1 MLVLCDYATRYPEAV
16 PLRNIDAETV
26 AEELVKI
33 FARVGI
39 PQEVLTDQGSNF
51 QSQLLQ
57 ELYRLLRVTAIQTSP
72 YHPQTDGLVER
83 FNQTLKSMLR
93 KCAAEEGKDWDKL
106 IPSLLFAYREAP
118 QESTGFSPFELLYG
132 RDVRGPLDVLKE
144 AWVSG
149 KHSSQYVLSYILLMR
164 DRMSAMSEQV
174 QQNLKSAATRQKRW
188 YDRNARDRTLQ
199 AGDQVLVLLSTS
211 MSKLT
216 AQWQGPYRVLN
227 CVGNVNYL
235 IHMPDHR
242 KTKRVLPVNML
253 QKWHQPMATVL
264 LAQRAVEEMDREE
277 IPSWNETGE
286 GLPKIGSQLSADQSQ
301 ELEGLLL
308 HFRSVFQSL
317 PGHTTATEHRIV
329 TRDVQPVRLAPYR
342 ILHAL
347 REDVRQEL
355 EEMLDHGII
364 EHSSSNW
371 ASPLVIVHK
380 KDSSLRLCV
389 DYRRLNSHSKVD
401 AYPMPRV
408 DDLIDQVAG
417 SPYITTLDLTKGYW
431 QVPVAKE
438 DREKTA
444 FTTPFGFYQFTRMP
458 FGLQGAPATFQR
470 MVDKILNGLND
481 FAGAYIDDVIVFS
494 RSWSEHLQHLETV
507 LRKIQQAGLTI
518 KRKKCQFGMA
528 ECGYLG
534 HVIGSGKVCPEVAK
548 IQAVKNF
555 EQPTSKTRVRSFL
568 GLTGYYRKFIPDY
581 ATLAAPLTDLTRK
594 TKPNRVAWT
603 PECAVAFD
611 QLKNSLCASPVLK
624 SPDWDRP
631 FIVQTDASKQRSRG
645 CVESIRR

>member
-1 MLVLCDYATRYPEAV
+1 
-16 PLRNIDAETV
+16 
-26 AEELVKI
+26 
-33 FARVGI
+33 
-39 PQEVLTDQGSNF
+39 
-51 QSQLLQ
+51 
-57 ELYRLLRVTAIQTSP
+57 
-72 YHPQTDGLVER
+72 
-83 FNQTLKSMLR
+83 MLR

-106 IPSLLFAYREAP
+106 IPSLLFAYREAL

-144 AWVSG
+144 TWVSG
-149 KHSSQYVLSYILLMR
+149 KRSSQDVLSYILLMR
-164 DRMSAMSEQV
+164 DRMSAMNEQV

-199 AGDQVLVLLSTS
+199 AGDQVLVLLPTST
-211 MSKLT
+211 SKLT

-227 CVGNVNYL
+227 RVGKVNYL
-235 IHMPDHR
+235 IHMPGHR
-242 KTKRVLPVNML
+242 KTKRVLHVNML

-286 GLPKIGSQLSADQSQ
+286 GLPKMGSQLSADQSQ

-308 HFRSVFQSL
+308 RFRSVFQSL

-329 TRDVQPVRLAPYR
+329 TRDAQPVRLAPYR
-342 ILHAL
+342 IPHAL
-347 REDVRQEL
+347 REDIRQEL

-364 EHSSSNW
+364 EHSSSDW
-371 ASPLVIVHK
+371 ASPLVIVRK
-380 KDSSLRLCV
+380 KDSSLRLCI

-417 SPYITTLDLTKGYW
+417 APYITTLDLTKGYW

-444 FTTPFGFYQFTRMP
+444 FTTPFGLYQFTRMP

-518 KRKKCQFGMA
+518 KRKKCQFAMA

-534 HVIGSGKVCPEVAK
+534 HVIGSGKVRPEVAK

-581 ATLAAPLTDLTRK
+581 ATLGAPLTDLTRK

-611 QLKNSLCASPVLK
+611 QLKNSLCASLVLK

-631 FIVQTDASKQRSRG
+631 FIVQTDASNRG
-645 CVESIRR
+645 VGAVLSQSDADGCGILQQEVAS